1 MKKLI
6 FIFLTVI
13 VTALTSCTQKVN
25 PIHGTPPLNEAY
37 SHRMPAERV
46 NALRQKGDAK
56 ELFSFIDRH
65 RRQLTANV
73 VSQHPNVK
81 NHEQIKLI
89 LGSGYSDGIQ
99 AGDGKT
105 YAGQFNDELI
115 IIINDSLKS
124 DTVFFFGG
132 QKPVSELKF
141 KKKINFGDGE
151 PFTFTIKKNENIDS
165 LIISL
170 KNWGYVINP
179 EIPITDKDGNPTES
193 LTFSKYLMQFKP
205 WFKEND
211 VIDVIRGK
219 IFDSNGEE
227 LTISKR
233 QSEQK
238 TTKVKKRK

>member
-6 FIFLTVI
+6 FIFLTI
-13 VTALTSCTQKVN
+13 VVAVLTSCTKKVD
-25 PIHGTPPLNEAY
+25 PIHGTQPLNEAY
-37 SHRMPAERV
+37 SHRVPAERV
-46 NALRQKGDAK
+46 NTLRQKGDVN

-65 RRQLTANV
+65 RKQLTANI

-81 NHEQIKLI
+81 DNQQISLI

-115 IIINDSLKS
+115 IVINDSLKS

-141 KKKINFGDGE
+141 KKKINFGNGA
-151 PFTFTIKKNENIDS
+151 PFTFKIKKDENIDS

-170 KNWGYVINP
+170 KDWGYVINP
-179 EIPITDKDGNPTES
+179 QIPITDKDGNVTES
-193 LTFSKYLMQFKP
+193 LTFSKYLIKFRP
-205 WFKEND
+205 WFKEDD
-211 VIDVIRGK
+211 VIDVLHGK
-219 IFDSNGEE
+219 IFNSNGEE
-227 LTISKR
+227 VTIPQR

-238 TTKVKKRK
+238 IMKKRK